1 MRISDW
7 SSDVCSS
14 DLTFAGGAMMA
25 CCVDQRVMRD
35 DRGYWCLPEVDL
47 GTPVTDEMFAA
58 VTSRLSVAT
67 AAEALTT
74 GRRFTAPAA
83 LAAGLVDHTAAEAA
97 VPARAVERATP
108 HAPKNRQ
115 TRRASCRDS
124 RRQT

>member
-1 MRISDW
+1 
-7 SSDVCSS
+7 
-14 DLTFAGGAMMA
+14 MMA

-74 GRRFTAPAA
+74 GRRFTAPEA
-83 LAAGLVDHTAAEAA
+83 LAAGIVDHTAAEAD
-97 VPARAVERATP
+97 RSEERRVGKEWVRT
-108 HAPKNRQ
+108 
-115 TRRASCRDS
+115 CRS
-124 RRQT
+124 RWSPYH